1 MKTSGFDHQGEHLLS
16 QRPNTDLMLGSPD
29 WKGMSLCIED
39 KLVQVQEIHIV
50 REKKEQI
57 LEGLPQEKTLHLVP
71 GLRVAGILH
80 IVDGGVATRWN
91 PCELVEVLENFPAP
105 VLVFGVTS
113 KPIEI
118 EETFHRFW
126 S

>member
-1 MKTSGFDHQGEHLLS
+1 MLS

-91 PCELVEVLENFPAP
+91 LVKNKIIYSTRNKSPGRKTLFC
-105 VLVFGVTS
+105 
-113 KPIEI
+113 
-118 EETFHRFW
+118 
-126 S
+126 